1 MREITVSATLDN
13 IQSVTDFVEEHLL
26 EAGFPMKT
34 VFQINIAVDELFS
47 NIARYAYGED
57 EGEATVRL
65 QISEDNSTA
74 VLTFIDSGTP
84 YNPLKKEDPDVTLD
98 AEDRDEGGLGI
109 YMVKNSMD
117 DIFYEY
123 RDGYNTLTVTKH
135 A

>member
-65 QISEDNSTA
+65 QISEDNTTA

-117 DIFYEY
+117 DICYEY

>member
-98 AEDRDEGGLGI
+98 ADDRDEGGLGI

-117 DIFYEY
+117 DIYYEY

>member
-98 AEDRDEGGLGI
+98 ADDRDEGGLGI

-117 DIFYEY
+117 DIRYEY

>member
-117 DIFYEY
+117 DICYEY

>member
-117 DIFYEY
+117 DIYYEY

>member
-98 AEDRDEGGLGI
+98 ADDRDEGGLGI

-117 DIFYEY
+117 DICYEY